1 MDGLD
6 LWRSPEQSMN
16 VANRS
21 STCSKVA
28 GRRSNCGQSA
38 MEPPEALYERLR
50 HLAVEDPL
58 EARKAFLQLLDS
70 GGSALDHFLGRI
82 SSPADGRLRQLVA
95 NAPRDHRDRER
106 LTPHLI
112 AWQEIET
119 DEFTHRAIVGALK
132 GLDTRSAAQTALAL
146 EVARLTTAIG
156 REMAQRERLN
166 RELEIAR
173 EVQEHL
179 FPQRL
184 PSVPGL
190 DYCGRCR
197 PAREVG
203 GDYYDFLELP
213 EGRLGIA
220 IGDVSG
226 KGIGAALMMAS
237 LEASLRG
244 QASGGHGLAELM
256 KRVNG
261 LLYEASSTN
270 SYASLFYAE
279 YDPGNRSLS
288 YVNAGHN
295 PPLIVRKSATACQVF
310 RLETGGPVIGL
321 VQQYYQQD
329 SFPLEAGDLVVLFT
343 DGVSEAMNAQNE
355 EWGEDRL
362 IEVAKTWHRLP
373 ALEVMTRILSAVE
386 AFAAGAP
393 QYDDMTL
400 VVLRILTERP

>member
-1 MDGLD
+1 
-6 LWRSPEQSMN
+6 
-16 VANRS
+16 
-21 STCSKVA
+21 
-28 GRRSNCGQSA
+28 
-38 MEPPEALYERLR
+38 MEPPEILYERLR
-50 HLAVEDPL
+50 QLAVEDPRQ
-58 EARKAFLQLLDS
+58 ARRVFLQLLDS
-70 GGSALDHFLGRI
+70 GGPALDQFLGRI
-82 SSPADGRLRQLVA
+82 ASPADGRLRQLVA
-95 NAPRDHRDRER
+95 NALRNHRDKER
-106 LTPHLI
+106 LAPHLI

-119 DEFTHRAIVGALK
+119 DEFTHRAIAGALK

-173 EVQEHL
+173 EVQQHL

-244 QASGGHGLAELM
+244 QASVGRDLAELM
-256 KRVNG
+256 KRVNT
-261 LLYEASSTN
+261 LVYEASS
-270 SYASLFYAE
+270 ASHFATFFYAQ
-279 YDPGNRSLS
+279 YDPRDRQLS

-295 PPLIVRKSATACQVF
+295 PPVVVRKSAAACQVF
-310 RLETGGPVIGL
+310 RLQAGGPVIGL
-321 VQQYYQQD
+321 LPNGCYQQG
-329 SFPLEAGDLVVLFT
+329 SFPLEPGDLIVLFT
-343 DGVSEAMNAQNE
+343 DGVSESMNARNE

-362 IEVAKTWHRLP
+362 IELAKTCLGLF
-373 ALEVMTRILSAVE
+373 ASETMTRIMAAAE
-386 AFAAGAP
+386 AFTAGAP
-393 QYDDMTL
+393 QHDDMTL
-400 VVLRILTERP
+400 VVLRVLTS

>member
-1 MDGLD
+1 M
-6 LWRSPEQSMN
+6 Q
-16 VANRS
+16 
-21 STCSKVA
+21 
-28 GRRSNCGQSA
+28 
-38 MEPPEALYERLR
+38 PPEIPGEGLRRLV
-50 HLAVEDPL
+50 VEDPR
-58 EARKAFLQLLDS
+58 EARRAFLQLLDS
-70 GGSALDHFLGRI
+70 GGPALDHFLGHI

-95 NAPRDHRDRER
+95 NALRSPRDKER
-106 LTPHLI
+106 LAPHLI

-119 DEFTHRAIVGALK
+119 DEFTRRAIARALD
-132 GLDTRSAAQTALAL
+132 GLDARSAAQTALAQ

-166 RELEIAR
+166 RELEIAQ

-184 PSVPGL
+184 PPVPGL

-213 EGRLGIA
+213 DGRLGIA

-237 LEASLRG
+237 LEASLRA
-244 QASGGHGLAELM
+244 QASVAHDLAELM

-261 LLYEASSTN
+261 LVLEASSAN
-270 SYASLFYAE
+270 RYATLFYAE
-279 YDPGNRSLS
+279 YDPQSGELC

-295 PPLIVRKSATACQVF
+295 PPVILRKSGAACQVL
-310 RLETGGPVIGL
+310 RLETGGPVIGIL
-321 VQQYYQQD
+321 RQCYRQEA
-329 SFPLEAGDLVVLFT
+329 FRLEPGDLAVLFT
-343 DGVSEAMNAQNE
+343 DGVSESMNARDE

-362 IEVAKTWHRLP
+362 IEFAKTCHGLP
-373 ALEVMTRILSAVE
+373 ALEAMTRILAASE
-386 AFAAGAP
+386 AFAAGAA
-393 QYDDMTL
+393 QHDDMTL
-400 VVLRILTERP
+400 VVLRVLN

>member
-1 MDGLD
+1 
-6 LWRSPEQSMN
+6 
-16 VANRS
+16 
-21 STCSKVA
+21 
-28 GRRSNCGQSA
+28 
-38 MEPPEALYERLR
+38 MEPPEILYERLR
-50 HLAVEDPL
+50 HLAVEDPR
-58 EARKAFLQLLDS
+58 EARRVFLQLLNS
-70 GGSALDHFLGRI
+70 GGPALDHFLGRI
-82 SSPADGRLRQLVA
+82 SSPADGRLRHLVA
-95 NAPRDHRDRER
+95 NALRNPRDRER
-106 LTPHLI
+106 LAPHLI

-119 DEFTHRAIVGALK
+119 DEFTHRAIAGALE
-132 GLDTRSAAQTALAL
+132 GLDARSAAQTALAL

-244 QASGGHGLAELM
+244 QASVGLDLAELV
-256 KRVNG
+256 KRVNR
-261 LLYEASSTN
+261 LVYEASSA
-270 SYASLFYAE
+270 SRYATFFYGE
-279 YDPGNRSLS
+279 YDSRSRQLS
-288 YVNAGHN
+288 YVNAGHT
-295 PPLIVRKSATACQVF
+295 PPVILRQSAAACRVF
-310 RLETGGPVIGL
+310 RLEIGGPVIGL
-321 VQQYYQQD
+321 LRQCYQQG
-329 SFPLEAGDLVVLFT
+329 SFPLEPGDLVVLFT
-343 DGVSEAMNAQNE
+343 DGVSESMNARDE

-362 IEVAKTWHRLP
+362 IELAKSCHGQS
-373 ALEVMTRILSAVE
+373 AFEAMTRILAAAE
-386 AFAAGAP
+386 AFAAGAS
-393 QYDDMTL
+393 QHDDMTL
-400 VVLRILTERP
+400 VVLRVLT